1 MYTKY
6 EDLPNL
12 TATTLPT
19 GRTYETPNGGYP
31 SITTILGKTGNK
43 IWLERWKA
51 KVGEEEAARISKIAT
66 DRGTN
71 VHTYLERY
79 WNKEDIFKDLTKESL
94 DTIHLVRSL
103 VDVTQKNIKEVYAQ
117 EIALWSPTLMA
128 AGRVDKV
135 CSWQGKD
142 VILDYKTAKKP
153 KNLTTDIKDYRLQIC
168 FYAEARNEL
177 MCTLPPINTGVI
189 VIGVDGKD
197 PQVVIFDTRPYVP
210 ELKSRINDFYKQQ
223 YAEQT

>member
-1 MYTKY
+1 LFTDYSQFPDIVA
-6 EDLPNL
+6 E
-12 TATTLPT
+12 TLPT
-19 GRTYETPNGGYP
+19 GRTYNTPTGKYP

-43 IWLERWKA
+43 LWLEKWKA
-51 KVGEEEAARISKIAT
+51 RVGEEEAARISKIAT

-79 WNKEDIFKDLTKESL
+79 WNKEDIFGDLTKESL

-103 VDVTQKNIKEVYAQ
+103 VDVTQKHITQVYAQ
-117 EIALWSPTLMA
+117 EIALWSPTLGT

-135 CSWQGKD
+135 CSWLGKD

-177 MCTLPPINTGVI
+177 MPTLPPIHTGVI

-197 PQVVIFDTRPYVP
+197 PQTIIFDTRPYVP
-210 ELKSRINDFYKQQ
+210 ELKMRINDFYKQQ
-223 YAEQT
+223 ANAG